1 MSIGIINSLYD
12 KICENEN
19 IKKILLNTKNYIN
32 YSFIYLYI
40 ILILII
46 IILLI
51 TIILLFVI
59 IYFLSKM

>member
-1 MSIGIINSLYD
+1 MNKGVINSIYD

-19 IKKILLNTKNYIN
+19 IKKILLNTKSYIN

-59 IYFLSKM
+59 IYFLSKI